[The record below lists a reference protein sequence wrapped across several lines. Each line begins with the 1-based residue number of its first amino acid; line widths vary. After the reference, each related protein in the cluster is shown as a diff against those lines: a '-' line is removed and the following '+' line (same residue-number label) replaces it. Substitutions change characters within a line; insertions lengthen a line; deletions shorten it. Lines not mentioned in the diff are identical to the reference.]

1 MPATRSLPQ
10 DLRAVQRMV
19 LSDISVSG
27 IFTTPITF
35 GLEDEEEDEDG
46 LAPVVENDFSTSK
59 APEVSDADS
68 DSYNSGKEDDKED
81 QNSKDEEKENQGT
94 TTAPAVKNDDAASNS
109 GQITRHNSELEI
121 KATTI
126 GMKCEGASEL
136 DVDKVGYIRIRSYFE
151 SLATKTLSLIS
162 HGLSYIPH
170 TSERNRYLE
179 FRRCQAGSMRK

>member
-1 MPATRSLPQ
+1 MLLNAPTMPATRSLPQ

-19 LSDISVSG
+19 LADISVSG

-109 GQITRHNSELEI
+109 GQIVPNGVSIEY
-121 KATTI
+121 A
-126 GMKCEGASEL
+126 
-136 DVDKVGYIRIRSYFE
+136 
-151 SLATKTLSLIS
+151 TLSSITTESFCGHLAPLIMVFYPTQ
-162 HGLSYIPH
+162 HIFEL
-170 TSERNRYLE
+170 N
-179 FRRCQAGSMRK
+179 